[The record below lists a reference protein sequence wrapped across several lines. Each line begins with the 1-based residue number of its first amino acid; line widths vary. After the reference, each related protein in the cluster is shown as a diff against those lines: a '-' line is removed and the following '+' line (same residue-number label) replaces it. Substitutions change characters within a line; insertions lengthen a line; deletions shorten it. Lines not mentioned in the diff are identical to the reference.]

1 MKGDYIR
8 REPRQRFAAVRM
20 NLSVPPSNVEAIITK
35 KDEYNKMFIIEGTV
49 IPDQLKFCTGL
60 LHLQGK
66 SDGVRLWPPVYN
78 LDVSNYFLTSKD
90 TRYSSKYTNENK
102 NGKVYEYFSSDRL
115 SWFCTTPYHLLLNT
129 VYGEPIVLHP

>member
-8 REPRQRFAAVRM
+8 REPRQRFAAFRM
-20 NLSVPPSNVEAIITK
+20 NLSVPPSNVEAIIT
-35 KDEYNKMFIIEGTV
+35 IIEGTV

-102 NGKVYEYFSSDRL
+102 IGKVYEYFSSDRL
-115 SWFCTTPYHLLLNT
+115 SWFLPHHIIYL
-129 VYGEPIVLHP
+129 

>member
-1 MKGDYIR
+1 MKGDYR
-8 REPRQRFAAVRM
+8 RRVPRQRFAAVRM

-35 KDEYNKMFIIEGTV
+35 KDEYNNMFIIEGTV

-78 LDVSNYFLTSKD
+78 LDVSNYFLTSR
-90 TRYSSKYTNENK
+90 THALPQN
-102 NGKVYEYFSSDRL
+102 
-115 SWFCTTPYHLLLNT
+115 TPMRIKLERCMNT
-129 VYGEPIVLHP
+129 FHQTG

>member
-35 KDEYNKMFIIEGTV
+35 KDEYNMFIIEGTV

-60 LHLQGK
+60 LHLQG
-66 SDGVRLWPPVYN
+66 
-78 LDVSNYFLTSKD
+78 
-90 TRYSSKYTNENK
+90 
-102 NGKVYEYFSSDRL
+102 
-115 SWFCTTPYHLLLNT
+115 
-129 VYGEPIVLHP
+129 

>member
-20 NLSVPPSNVEAIITK
+20 NLSVPPLNVEAIITK
-35 KDEYNKMFIIEGTV
+35 KDEYNNMFIIEGTV

-60 LHLQGK
+60 LHLQGI

-102 NGKVYEYFSSDRL
+102 IGKVYEYFSSDRL
-115 SWFCTTPYHLLLNT
+115 SWFLPPHIIYF
-129 VYGEPIVLHP
+129 